1 MEEERAMPVQS
12 PKEFIETVL
21 PAKLSDPEK
30 LKGID
35 VSLQFDIT
43 GEAGGKWV
51 LLIKDRDAQVRE
63 GTVDDPRITLKM
75 KDTDYVS
82 LVNGDLSGQ
91 KAFMSG
97 KLRFKGDMN
106 TGMKLQRLGI
116 I

>member
-1 MEEERAMPVQS
+1 MPVRS
-12 PKEFIETVL
+12 PKEFMETVL

-35 VSLQFDIT
+35 VTLQFDIA

-51 LLIKDRDAQVRE
+51 LSIQDQSAAVHE
-63 GTVDDPRITLKM
+63 GTIDDPGITLKM
-75 KDTDYVS
+75 KDTDYVK

-91 KAFMSG
+91 RAFMSG

>member
-1 MEEERAMPVQS
+1 MPVQS
-12 PKEFIETVL
+12 PAEFIEKIL
-21 PAKLSDPEK
+21 PERLSDREK
-30 LKGID
+30 LKGIA
-35 VSLQFDIT
+35 VTLQFDIS

-51 LLIKDRDAQVRE
+51 LSIADQKAEIRE
-63 GTVDDPRITLKM
+63 GCIDDPRITLKM

-82 LVNGDLSGQ
+82 LVNGDISGQ
-91 KAFMSG
+91 KAFMTG